1 MPLRPTAGYVA
12 GVSSAKPLDGVLV
25 VSIEQAVAGPLAS
38 CRLADAGARVIKIE
52 RAEGDFS
59 RGYDAAGA
67 GLSSY
72 FAWLNRGKESIVLDL
87 KDESDQSLLDRMIER
102 ADVCIQN
109 LAVGAAQRLG
119 FGSDSLREQ
128 HPRLVTCDISGYGP
142 TGPYAQ
148 MKAYDLLVQAESG
161 LVSVSGAPG
170 PLGRVGVS
178 VADIATGEAAARAIS
193 QALVGQARTGAGAAI
208 EVSLF
213 STMAE
218 WMTVPLLHHDYLGQ
232 APRRVGL
239 AHPSIAPYGG
249 FTTADGTIL
258 LIAVQSDREWRTLC
272 ETVLERPELAHDPR
286 FATNKARVANRA
298 ATDDAVAEVFCR
310 MDTDEL
316 RGKLTESRMAFG
328 TVNDVAGLSSH
339 PQLNR
344 ITVTHDG
351 GTVEMPAPAT
361 TADWDEITLNAAPSL
376 PTLNQHGNQIRAEF
390 ASSR

>member
-1 MPLRPTAGYVA
+1 MT
-12 GVSSAKPLDGVLV
+12 SAKPLDGVLV
-25 VSIEQAVAGPLAS
+25 VSVEQAVAGPLAS

-59 RGYDAAGA
+59 RGYDAAA
-67 GLSSY
+67 DGLSSY

-87 KDESDQSLLDRMIER
+87 KDQNDQSLLGRMIEQ
-102 ADVCIQN
+102 ADVYIQN

-119 FGSDSLREQ
+119 FGSETLRQQ

-178 VADIATGEAAARAIS
+178 VADIATGEAAARATS
-193 QALVGQARTGAGAAI
+193 QALVRQARTGEGAAI

-232 APRRVGL
+232 GPERVGL
-239 AHPSIAPYGG
+239 AHPSIAPYGA
-249 FTTADGTIL
+249 FTTADGTTL
-258 LIAVQSDREWRTLC
+258 LIAVQSDREWVTLC
-272 ETVLERPELAHDPR
+272 ETVLDKPELAHDPR

-298 ATDDAVAEVFCR
+298 ATDDAVAEVFSR
-310 MDTDEL
+310 MDTDDL
-316 RGKLTESRMAFG
+316 RRKLTDSRMAFG

-344 ITVTHDG
+344 ITVTHPD
-351 GTVEMPAPAT
+351 GTVELPAPAT
-361 TADWDEITLNAAPSL
+361 TADWDQATAEAAPSL
-376 PTLNQHGNQIRAEF
+376 PTLNQHGPQIRAEF
-390 ASSR
+390 AV

>member
-1 MPLRPTAGYVA
+1 MQRYVA

-25 VSIEQAVAGPLAS
+25 VSVEQAVAGPLAS

-59 RGYDAAGA
+59 RGYDAAA
-67 GLSSY
+67 NGLASY
-72 FAWLNRGKESIVLDL
+72 FAWLNRGKESVVLDL
-87 KDESDQSLLDRMIER
+87 KNAQDQELLVRMIER
-102 ADVCIQN
+102 ADVYIQN
-109 LAVGAAQRLG
+109 LAVGAASRLG
-119 FGSDSLREQ
+119 FGSEALRKK

-178 VADIATGEAAARAIS
+178 VADIATGEAAARAIGL
-193 QALVGQARTGAGAAI
+193 ALVRQARTGEGANI

-232 APRRVGL
+232 APERVGL

-249 FTTADGTIL
+249 FPTADGTTL
-258 LIAVQSDREWRTLC
+258 LIAVQSDREWVTLC
-272 ETVLERPELAHDPR
+272 EEVIDRPELAHEPR
-286 FATNKARVANRA
+286 FATNKARVENRSETDSA
-298 ATDDAVAEVFCR
+298 VGEAFARLPTDD
-310 MDTDEL
+310 L
-316 RGKLTESRMAFG
+316 RDKLVKSRMAFG
-328 TVNDVAGLSSH
+328 TVNDVAGLSAH

-344 ITVTHDG
+344 IAVTHPD
-351 GTVEMPAPAT
+351 GTVALPAPAT
-361 TADWDEITLNAAPSL
+361 TADWDEATSDTAPAL
-376 PTLNQHGNQIRAEF
+376 PALDQHGDQLRAEF
-390 ASSR
+390 DQ

>member
-1 MPLRPTAGYVA
+1 MSFQPMQGYVSE
-12 GVSSAKPLDGVLV
+12 VSSAKPLDGVLV

-59 RGYDAAGA
+59 RGYDAAA
-67 GLSSY
+67 DGLSSY

-87 KDESDQSLLDRMIER
+87 KDSEDQALLGRMIER
-102 ADVCIQN
+102 ADVYIQN

-119 FGSDSLREQ
+119 FGSESLREQ

-193 QALVGQARTGAGAAI
+193 QALVRQARTGEGAAI

-218 WMTVPLLHHDYLGQ
+218 WMTVPLLHHDYLGKG
-232 APRRVGL
+232 PERVGL

-249 FTTADGTIL
+249 FTTADGTTL

-272 ETVLERPELAHDPR
+272 EEVLDRPDLSHDPR
-286 FATNKARVANRA
+286 FATNKARVTNRTE
-298 ATDDAVAEVFCR
+298 TDDAVAEVFSR
-310 MDTDEL
+310 LSTDEL
-316 RGKLTESRMAFG
+316 HSRLTDSRMAFG
-328 TVNDVAGLSSH
+328 AVNDVAGLSSH

-344 ITVTHDG
+344 ITVTYAD
-351 GTVEMPAPAT
+351 GTVDLPAPAT
-361 TADWDEITLNAAPSL
+361 TADWDKTSDNVAPTL
-376 PTLNQHGNQIRAEF
+376 PTLNQHGPQIRAEF
-390 ASSR
+390 TS

>member
-1 MPLRPTAGYVA
+1 MQGYVA
-12 GVSSAKPLDGVLV
+12 DVSSAKPLDGVLV

-38 CRLADAGARVIKIE
+38 CRLADAGARVIKVE

-59 RGYDAAGA
+59 RGYDAAA
-67 GLSSY
+67 DGLASY

-87 KDESDQSLLDRMIER
+87 KGAEDQSLLRRMIER
-102 ADVCIQN
+102 ADVYIQN
-109 LAVGAAQRLG
+109 LAVGAANRLG
-119 FGSDSLREQ
+119 FGSESLRQQ

-142 TGPYAQ
+142 TGPYAH

-193 QALVGQARTGAGAAI
+193 QALVRQARNGEGANI

-232 APRRVGL
+232 GPQRVGL

-249 FTTADGTIL
+249 FTTADGTTL
-258 LIAVQSDREWRTLC
+258 LIAVQSDREWVTLC
-272 ETVLERPELAHDPR
+272 EEVLDRPELAHDPASPPTR
-286 FATNKARVANRA
+286 PEWRIAPRPTTPSRRSSPARAQMSSTTSSLPA
-298 ATDDAVAEVFCR
+298 AWP
-310 MDTDEL
+310 
-316 RGKLTESRMAFG
+316 S
-328 TVNDVAGLSSH
+328 
-339 PQLNR
+339 
-344 ITVTHDG
+344 
-351 GTVEMPAPAT
+351 
-361 TADWDEITLNAAPSL
+361 APSTTWPASPHTPSSTGSPS
-376 PTLNQHGNQIRAEF
+376 PTPTAPLICPPPPPPPTGTRPLAIPPPP
-390 ASSR
+390 SPP

>member
-59 RGYDAAGA
+59 RGYDAAA
-67 GLSSY
+67 DGLSSY

-87 KDESDQSLLDRMIER
+87 KDENDQALLARMIDR
-102 ADVCIQN
+102 AEVCIQN
-109 LAVGAAQRLG
+109 LAVGAAERLG
-119 FGSDSLREQ
+119 FGSGSLRNR

-142 TGPYAQ
+142 NGPYAQ

-178 VADIATGEAAARAIS
+178 VADIATGESAARAIS
-193 QALVGQARTGAGAAI
+193 QALVRQARTGEGAAI

-218 WMTVPLLHHDYLGQ
+218 WMTVPLLHHDYLGKG
-232 APRRVGL
+232 PERVGL

-249 FTTADGTIL
+249 FTTADGTTL
-258 LIAVQSDREWRTLC
+258 LIAVQSDREWVTLC
-272 ETVLERPELAHDPR
+272 ETVLDQPELAHDPR
-286 FATNKARVANRA
+286 FATNKARVTNRA
-298 ATDDAVAEVFCR
+298 GTDDAVAEVFAR
-310 MDTDEL
+310 LSTEDL
-316 RGKLTESRMAFG
+316 RRKLTDSRMAFG
-328 TVNDVAGLSSH
+328 TVNDVAGLSTH

-344 ITVTHDG
+344 ITVTHAD
-351 GTVEMPAPAT
+351 GTVELPAPAT
-361 TADWDEITLNAAPSL
+361 TADWDQAPAEATPS
-376 PTLNQHGNQIRAEF
+376 PPPLNQQGPQIRAEF
-390 ASSR
+390 AV

>member
-59 RGYDAAGA
+59 RGYDAAA
-67 GLSSY
+67 DGLSSY

-87 KDESDQSLLDRMIER
+87 KDENDQALLARMIDR
-102 ADVCIQN
+102 AEVCIQN
-109 LAVGAAQRLG
+109 LAVGAAERLG
-119 FGSDSLREQ
+119 FGSGSLRNR
-128 HPRLVTCDISGYGP
+128 HPRLVTCDISGYGH

-193 QALVGQARTGAGAAI
+193 QALARQARTGEGAAI

-218 WMTVPLLHHDYLGQ
+218 WMTVPLLHHDYLGKG
-232 APRRVGL
+232 PERVGL

-249 FTTADGTIL
+249 FTTADGTTL
-258 LIAVQSDREWRTLC
+258 LIAVQSDREWVTLC
-272 ETVLERPELAHDPR
+272 ETVLGQPELAHDPR
-286 FATNKARVANRA
+286 FATNKARVTNRA
-298 ATDDAVAEVFCR
+298 GTDDAVAEVFAR
-310 MDTDEL
+310 LSTDEL
-316 RGKLTESRMAFG
+316 RRKLTASRMAFG
-328 TVNDVAGLSSH
+328 TVNDVAGLSAH

-344 ITVTHDG
+344 ITVTHAD
-351 GTVEMPAPAT
+351 GTVELPAPAT
-361 TADWDEITLNAAPSL
+361 TADWDQSTPNATPSL
-376 PTLNQHGNQIRAEF
+376 PALNQHGSQIRAEF
-390 ASSR
+390 AA

>member
-1 MPLRPTAGYVA
+1 MQGYVA

-59 RGYDAAGA
+59 RGYDAAA
-67 GLSSY
+67 DGLSSY

-87 KDESDQSLLDRMIER
+87 KDEDDQSLLGRMIEQ
-102 ADVCIQN
+102 AEVCIQN
-109 LAVGAAQRLG
+109 LAVGAAERLG
-119 FGSDSLREQ
+119 FGSGSLRNR

-193 QALVGQARTGAGAAI
+193 QALVRQARTGEGAAI

-218 WMTVPLLHHDYLGQ
+218 WMTVPLLHHDYLGKG
-232 APRRVGL
+232 PERVGL

-249 FTTADGTIL
+249 FTTADGTTL
-258 LIAVQSDREWRTLC
+258 LIAVQSDREWVTLC
-272 ETVLERPELAHDPR
+272 ETVLGQPELAHDPR
-286 FATNKARVANRA
+286 FATNKARVTNRA
-298 ATDDAVAEVFCR
+298 GTDDAVAEVFAR
-310 MDTDEL
+310 LSTEDL
-316 RGKLTESRMAFG
+316 RRKLTDSRMAFG
-328 TVNDVAGLSSH
+328 TVNDVAGLSTH

-344 ITVTHDG
+344 ITVTHAD
-351 GTVEMPAPAT
+351 GTVELPAPAT
-361 TADWDEITLNAAPSL
+361 TADWDQATAADAPSL
-376 PTLNQHGNQIRAEF
+376 PALNQHGPQIRAEF
-390 ASSR
+390 AD

>member
-178 VADIATGEAAARAIS
+178 VADIATGEAAARGIS

-208 EVSLF
+208 E
-213 STMAE
+213 
-218 WMTVPLLHHDYLGQ
+218 
-232 APRRVGL
+232 
-239 AHPSIAPYGG
+239 AHCSRPWPSG
-249 FTTADGTIL
+249 
-258 LIAVQSDREWRTLC
+258 
-272 ETVLERPELAHDPR
+272 
-286 FATNKARVANRA
+286 
-298 ATDDAVAEVFCR
+298 
-310 MDTDEL
+310 
-316 RGKLTESRMAFG
+316 
-328 TVNDVAGLSSH
+328 
-339 PQLNR
+339 
-344 ITVTHDG
+344 
-351 GTVEMPAPAT
+351 
-361 TADWDEITLNAAPSL
+361 
-376 PTLNQHGNQIRAEF
+376 
-390 ASSR
+390 

>member
-1 MPLRPTAGYVA
+1 MSLPPVQGYVA
-12 GVSSAKPLDGVLV
+12 GVSAVKPLDGVLV

-38 CRLADAGARVIKIE
+38 CRLADAGARVIKVE

-59 RGYDAAGA
+59 RGYDAAAG

-87 KDESDQSLLDRMIER
+87 KNGENQALLGRMIER
-102 ADVCIQN
+102 ADVYIQN

-119 FGSDSLREQ
+119 FGSEALRQQ
-128 HPRLVTCDISGYGP
+128 HPRLVACDISGYGP

-193 QALVGQARTGAGAAI
+193 QALVRQARTGEGANV

-232 APRRVGL
+232 GPQRVGL
-239 AHPSIAPYGG
+239 AHPSIAPYGA
-249 FTTADGTIL
+249 FTAADGTTL

-272 ETVLERPELAHDPR
+272 EEVLDRPELAHNPR

-298 ATDDAVAEVFCR
+298 DTDDAVAQVFAR
-310 MDTDEL
+310 LSTDVL
-316 RGKLTESRMAFG
+316 RGKLTDSRMAFG
-328 TVNDVAGLSSH
+328 AVNDVAGLSSH

-344 ITVTHDG
+344 ITVTHPD
-351 GTVEMPAPAT
+351 GTVELPAPAT
-361 TADWDEITLNAAPSL
+361 TADWDQDTTPSL
-376 PTLNQHGNQIRAEF
+376 PALNQHSEQIRDEF
-390 ASSR
+390 AG

>member
-1 MPLRPTAGYVA
+1 MPLRPAAGYVA

-25 VSIEQAVAGPLAS
+25 VSVEQAVAAPLAS

-59 RGYDAAGA
+59 RGYDAAA
-67 GLSSY
+67 DGLSSY

-87 KDESDQSLLDRMIER
+87 KADEDRALLGRLVAQ
-102 ADVCIQN
+102 ADVFIQN
-109 LAVGAAQRLG
+109 LAVGASERLG
-119 FGSDSLREQ
+119 FGSESLRQQ

-170 PLGRVGVS
+170 PLGRIGVS

-193 QALVGQARTGAGAAI
+193 QALVRQARTGEGAAI

-218 WMTVPLLHHDYLGQ
+218 WMTVPLLHHDYLGKG
-232 APRRVGL
+232 PERVGL

-249 FTTADGTIL
+249 FTTADGTTL
-258 LIAVQSDREWRTLC
+258 LIAVQSDREWVTLC
-272 ETVLERPELAHDPR
+272 ETVLDKPELAHDPC
-286 FATNKARVANRA
+286 FATNKARVTNRA
-298 ATDDAVAEVFCR
+298 GTDDAVAEVFSR
-310 MDTDEL
+310 MGTDEL
-316 RGKLTESRMAFG
+316 RRKLTDSRMAFG

-344 ITVTHDG
+344 ITVTHPD
-351 GTVEMPAPAT
+351 GTVDLPAPAT
-361 TADWDEITLNAAPSL
+361 TADWDEITADANL
-376 PTLNQHGNQIRAEF
+376 PTLNQHGPQIRAEF
-390 ASSR
+390 AV

>member
-1 MPLRPTAGYVA
+1 MSFQPMQGYVA

-25 VSIEQAVAGPLAS
+25 VSIEQAVAAPLTS

-59 RGYDAAGA
+59 RGYDAAA
-67 GLSSY
+67 DGLSSY

-87 KDESDQSLLDRMIER
+87 KDDGDQALLGRMIEQ
-102 ADVCIQN
+102 ADVYIQN

-119 FGSDSLREQ
+119 FGSESLRQQ

-193 QALVGQARTGAGAAI
+193 QALVRQARTGQGATI

-232 APRRVGL
+232 GPQRVGL
-239 AHPSIAPYGG
+239 AHPSIAPYGA
-249 FTTADGTIL
+249 FTTGDGTIL

-272 ETVLERPELAHDPR
+272 EEVLDRPDLSHDLR
-286 FATNKARVANRA
+286 FATNKARVTNRA
-298 ATDDAVAEVFCR
+298 ETDDAVAEVFAR
-310 MDTDEL
+310 LSTEEL
-316 RGKLTESRMAFG
+316 HSKLTGSRMAFG
-328 TVNDVAGLSSH
+328 AVNDVAGLSSH

-344 ITVTHDG
+344 ITVTHDD
-351 GTVEMPAPAT
+351 GTVDLPAPAT
-361 TADWDEITLNAAPSL
+361 TADWDHDTSPLL
-376 PTLNQHGNQIRAEF
+376 PTINQHGPQIRAEF
-390 ASSR
+390 V

>member
-52 RAEGDFS
+52 RAKGDFS
-59 RGYDAAGA
+59 RGYDAAA
-67 GLSSY
+67 DGLSSY

-87 KDESDQSLLDRMIER
+87 KDENDQSLLGRMIEQ
-102 ADVCIQN
+102 AEVCIQN
-109 LAVGAAQRLG
+109 LAVGAAERLG
-119 FGSDSLREQ
+119 FGSGSLRNR

-193 QALVGQARTGAGAAI
+193 QALVRQARTGEGAAI

-218 WMTVPLLHHDYLGQ
+218 WMAVPLLHHDYLGKG
-232 APRRVGL
+232 PERVGL

-249 FTTADGTIL
+249 FTTADGTTL
-258 LIAVQSDREWRTLC
+258 LIAVQSDREWVTLC
-272 ETVLERPELAHDPR
+272 ETVLDQSELAHDPR
-286 FATNKARVANRA
+286 FATNKARVTNRA
-298 ATDDAVAEVFCR
+298 GTDDAVAEVFAR
-310 MDTDEL
+310 LSTDEL
-316 RGKLTESRMAFG
+316 RRKLTASRMAFG
-328 TVNDVAGLSSH
+328 TVNDVAGLSAH

-344 ITVTHDG
+344 ITVTHAD
-351 GTVEMPAPAT
+351 GTVELPAPAT
-361 TADWDEITLNAAPSL
+361 TADWDQVDADTAPSL
-376 PTLNQHGNQIRAEF
+376 PALNQHGPKIRAEF
-390 ASSR
+390 A

>member
-1 MPLRPTAGYVA
+1 MQEYVA
-12 GVSSAKPLDGVLV
+12 GVSSAMPLDGVLV
-25 VSIEQAVAGPLAS
+25 VSVEQAVAGPLAS

-59 RGYDAAGA
+59 RGYDAAA
-67 GLSSY
+67 DGLASY
-72 FAWLNRGKESIVLDL
+72 FAWLNRSKESIVLDL
-87 KDESDQSLLDRMIER
+87 KGAQDQALLGRMIER
-102 ADVCIQN
+102 ADVYIQN
-109 LAVGAAQRLG
+109 LAVGAAERLG
-119 FGSDSLREQ
+119 FGSEALRKT

-193 QALVGQARTGAGAAI
+193 QALVRQTRTGKGANI

-218 WMTVPLLHHDYLGQ
+218 WMTVPLLHYDYLGQ
-232 APRRVGL
+232 APERVGL

-249 FTTADGTIL
+249 FATADGTTL
-258 LIAVQSDREWRTLC
+258 LIAVQSDREWVTLC
-272 ETVLERPELAHDPR
+272 ETVLDRPELAHDPR
-286 FATNKARVANRA
+286 FATNKARVENRA
-298 ATDDAVAEVFCR
+298 HTDDAVGEVFAR
-310 MDTDEL
+310 LSTDEL
-316 RGKLTESRMAFG
+316 RDKLTKSRMAFG
-328 TVNDVAGLSSH
+328 AVNDVAGLSAH

-344 ITVTHDG
+344 ITVTHQH
-351 GTVEMPAPAT
+351 GTVDLPAPAT
-361 TADWDEITLNAAPSL
+361 TADWDEANADIAPTLPA
-376 PTLNQHGNQIRAEF
+376 LNQHGPQIRAEF
-390 ASSR
+390 G

>member
-1 MPLRPTAGYVA
+1 M
-12 GVSSAKPLDGVLV
+12 
-25 VSIEQAVAGPLAS
+25 
-38 CRLADAGARVIKIE
+38 IKVE

-59 RGYDAAGA
+59 RGYDAAA
-67 GLSSY
+67 DGLSSY

-87 KDESDQSLLDRMIER
+87 KENEDQALLGRMIER
-102 ADVCIQN
+102 ADVYIQN

-119 FGSDSLREQ
+119 FGSEALHRH

-193 QALVGQARTGAGAAI
+193 QALVRQARTGEGAHI

-218 WMTVPLLHHDYLGQ
+218 WMTVPLLHHDYLGKG
-232 APRRVGL
+232 PERVGL
-239 AHPSIAPYGG
+239 AHPSIAPYGA
-249 FTTADGTIL
+249 FTTADGTML
-258 LIAVQSDREWRTLC
+258 LIAVQSDREWVTLC
-272 ETVLERPELAHDPR
+272 ETVLDRPELAHDPR
-286 FATNKARVANRA
+286 FATNKARVTNRA
-298 ATDDAVAEVFCR
+298 ATDDAVAEVFAR
-310 MDTDEL
+310 LSTEDL
-316 RGKLTESRMAFG
+316 HRKLADSRTAFS
-328 TVNDVAGLSSH
+328 TVNDVAGLSTH

-344 ITVTHDG
+344 ITVTHEDG
-351 GTVEMPAPAT
+351 AVNLPAPAT
-361 TADWDEITLNAAPSL
+361 TADWDETSNDAAPSL
-376 PTLNQHGNQIRAEF
+376 PTLNQHGPQIRAEF
-390 ASSR
+390 A

>member
-1 MPLRPTAGYVA
+1 MHGYVA

-25 VSIEQAVAGPLAS
+25 VSVEQAVAAPLTS
-38 CRLADAGARVIKIE
+38 CRLADAGARVIKVE

-59 RGYDAAGA
+59 RGYDAAA
-67 GLSSY
+67 DGLSSY

-87 KDESDQSLLDRMIER
+87 KDDGDQALLGRMIER
-102 ADVCIQN
+102 ADVYIQN

-119 FGSDSLREQ
+119 FGSESLRQQ

-193 QALVGQARTGAGAAI
+193 QALVRQARTGEGSHI

-218 WMTVPLLHHDYLGQ
+218 WMTVPLLHHDYLGKG
-232 APRRVGL
+232 PERVGL
-239 AHPSIAPYGG
+239 AHPSIAPYGA

-258 LIAVQSDREWRTLC
+258 LIAVQSDREWVTLC
-272 ETVLERPELAHDPR
+272 EAVLDRPELAHDPR
-286 FATNKARVANRA
+286 FATNKARVTNRA
-298 ATDDAVAEVFCR
+298 ETDDAVGKVFAR
-310 MDTDEL
+310 LSTEDL
-316 RGKLTESRMAFG
+316 HAKLTDSRMAFG
-328 TVNDVAGLSSH
+328 TVNDVAGLSAH

-344 ITVTHDG
+344 ITVTHTD
-351 GTVEMPAPAT
+351 GTVDLPAPAT
-361 TADWDEITLNAAPSL
+361 TADWDKTSDDAVHTLPNI
-376 PTLNQHGNQIRAEF
+376 NQHGPQIRAEF
-390 ASSR
+390 TD

>member
-1 MPLRPTAGYVA
+1 M
-12 GVSSAKPLDGVLV
+12 VSL
-25 VSIEQAVAGPLAS
+25 EQAVAGPLAS

-59 RGYDAAGA
+59 RGYDAAA
-67 GLSSY
+67 DGLASY
-72 FAWLNRGKESIVLDL
+72 FAWLNRGKESIVLNL
-87 KDESDQSLLDRMIER
+87 KDDADQGLFGRMVAQ
-102 ADVCIQN
+102 ADVFIQN
-109 LAVGAAQRLG
+109 LAVGAAKRLG
-119 FGSDSLREQ
+119 LGSESLRQQ

-142 TGPYAQ
+142 AGPYAQ

-161 LVSVSGAPG
+161 LVSVSGPPG

-193 QALVGQARTGAGAAI
+193 QALVRQARTGEGAAI

-232 APRRVGL
+232 GPERVGL

-249 FTTADGTIL
+249 FTTADGTTL

-272 ETVLERPELAHDPR
+272 EAVLNRPELAHDPR
-286 FATNKARVANRA
+286 FATNKARVENRA
-298 ATDDAVAEVFCR
+298 ETDNAVAEVFAR
-310 MDTDEL
+310 LSAEEL
-316 RGKLTESRMAFG
+316 HRKLTDSRMAFG
-328 TVNDVAGLSSH
+328 TVNDVAGLSAH

-344 ITVTHDG
+344 ITVTHAD
-351 GTVEMPAPAT
+351 GTVDLPAPAT
-361 TADWDEITLNAAPSL
+361 TADWDEATANVTPSL
-376 PTLNQHGNQIRAEF
+376 PTLNQHGDQLRSESAG
-390 ASSR
+390 

>member
-1 MPLRPTAGYVA
+1 
-12 GVSSAKPLDGVLV
+12 
-25 VSIEQAVAGPLAS
+25 
-38 CRLADAGARVIKIE
+38 
-52 RAEGDFS
+52 
-59 RGYDAAGA
+59 
-67 GLSSY
+67 
-72 FAWLNRGKESIVLDL
+72 
-87 KDESDQSLLDRMIER
+87 
-102 ADVCIQN
+102 
-109 LAVGAAQRLG
+109 
-119 FGSDSLREQ
+119 
-128 HPRLVTCDISGYGP
+128 
-142 TGPYAQ
+142 
-148 MKAYDLLVQAESG
+148 
-161 LVSVSGAPG
+161 
-170 PLGRVGVS
+170 
-178 VADIATGEAAARAIS
+178 
-193 QALVGQARTGAGAAI
+193 
-208 EVSLF
+208 
-213 STMAE
+213 MAE

-390 ASSR
+390 APSR

>member
-1 MPLRPTAGYVA
+1 M
-12 GVSSAKPLDGVLV
+12 VSV
-25 VSIEQAVAGPLAS
+25 EQAVAGPLAS

-59 RGYDAAGA
+59 RGYDAAA
-67 GLSSY
+67 DGLASY

-87 KDESDQSLLDRMIER
+87 KGDEDQAMLGRMVAQ

-109 LAVGAAQRLG
+109 LAVGAAKRLG
-119 FGSDSLREQ
+119 FGSEALRQQ

-142 TGPYAQ
+142 TGPYAD

-193 QALVGQARTGAGAAI
+193 QALVRQARTGEGASI

-218 WMTVPLLHHDYLGQ
+218 WMTVPLLHHDYLGHGPQ
-232 APRRVGL
+232 RLGL

-249 FTTADGTIL
+249 FTTADGTTL
-258 LIAVQSDREWRTLC
+258 LIAVQSDREWATLC
-272 ETVLERPELAHDPR
+272 EKVLDRPELAHHPR

-298 ATDDAVAEVFCR
+298 ETDEAVGEVFALLP
-310 MDTDEL
+310 TDAL
-316 RGKLTESRMAFG
+316 RDKLTKSRMAFG
-328 TVNDVAGLSSH
+328 AVNDVAGLSAH
-339 PQLNR
+339 PQLDR
-344 ITVTHDG
+344 ITVTHPD
-351 GTVEMPAPAT
+351 GTVDLPAPAT
-361 TADWDEITLNAAPSL
+361 TADWDNPTGDTAPTLPA
-376 PTLNQHGNQIRAEF
+376 LNQHGPQLRAEF
-390 ASSR
+390 AAPK

>member
-1 MPLRPTAGYVA
+1 MPLRPAAEYVA
-12 GVSSAKPLDGVLV
+12 EVSSAKPLDGVLV

-38 CRLADAGARVIKIE
+38 CRLGDAGARVIKIE

-59 RGYDAAGA
+59 RGYDAAA
-67 GLSSY
+67 DGLSSY

-87 KDESDQSLLDRMIER
+87 KDQNDQALLGRMIER

-109 LAVGAAQRLG
+109 LAVGAANRLG
-119 FGSDSLREQ
+119 FGSESLRKE

-170 PLGRVGVS
+170 PLGRIGVS

-193 QALVGQARTGAGAAI
+193 QALVRQARTGEGANI

-218 WMTVPLLHHDYLGQ
+218 WMTVPLLHHDYLGKG
-232 APRRVGL
+232 PERVGL

-258 LIAVQSDREWRTLC
+258 LIAVQSDREWVTLC
-272 ETVLERPELAHDPR
+272 ETVLDKPELAHDPR
-286 FATNKARVANRA
+286 FATNKARVTNRA
-298 ATDDAVAEVFCR
+298 GTDDAVAEVFAR
-310 MDTDEL
+310 LSTEEL
-316 RGKLTESRMAFG
+316 RHKLTDSRMAFG

-339 PQLNR
+339 AQLNR

-351 GTVEMPAPAT
+351 GTVELPAPAT
-361 TADWDEITLNAAPSL
+361 TADWDQATTETSPSL
-376 PTLNQHGNQIRAEF
+376 PTLNQHGPQIRAEF
-390 ASSR
+390 AA

>member
-25 VSIEQAVAGPLAS
+25 VSVEQAVAAPLAS
-38 CRLADAGARVIKIE
+38 CRLADAGARIIKIE

-59 RGYDAAGA
+59 RGYDAAA
-67 GLSSY
+67 DGLSSY

-87 KDESDQSLLDRMIER
+87 KDDEDQALLGRMIER
-102 ADVCIQN
+102 ADVFIQN

-119 FGSDSLREQ
+119 FGSESLRKE

-170 PLGRVGVS
+170 PLGRIGVS

-193 QALVGQARTGAGAAI
+193 QALVRQARADEGASI

-218 WMTVPLLHHDYLGQ
+218 WMAVPLLHHDYLGKG
-232 APRRVGL
+232 PERVGL

-249 FTTADGTIL
+249 FTTAEGTTL
-258 LIAVQSDREWRTLC
+258 LIAVQSDREWVTLC
-272 ETVLERPELAHDPR
+272 ETVLDKPELAHDPR
-286 FATNKARVANRA
+286 FATNKARVTNRA
-298 ATDDAVAEVFCR
+298 ATDNAVAEVFAR
-310 MDTDEL
+310 IDTDEL
-316 RGKLTESRMAFG
+316 HRKLTDSRMAFG
-328 TVNDVAGLSSH
+328 TVNDVAGLSAH

-344 ITVTHDG
+344 ITVTHPG
-351 GTVEMPAPAT
+351 GTVDLPAPAT
-361 TADWDEITLNAAPSL
+361 TADWDEATADSAPSL
-376 PTLNQHGNQIRAEF
+376 PSLNQHGPHIRAEF
-390 ASSR
+390 PSSR

>member
-1 MPLRPTAGYVA
+1 M
-12 GVSSAKPLDGVLV
+12 SSAKPLDGVLV
-25 VSIEQAVAGPLAS
+25 VSLEQAVAGPLAS

-59 RGYDAAGA
+59 RGYDAAA
-67 GLSSY
+67 DGLASY

-87 KDESDQSLLDRMIER
+87 KDDVDQGLLGRMVAQ
-102 ADVCIQN
+102 ADVFIQN

-119 FGSDSLREQ
+119 FDSDTLRQQ
-128 HPRLVTCDISGYGP
+128 HPRLVTCDISGYGSA
-142 TGPYAQ
+142 GPYAQ

-161 LVSVSGAPG
+161 LVSVSGPPG

-193 QALVGQARTGAGAAI
+193 QALVRQARTGEGAAI

-232 APRRVGL
+232 APQRVGL

-249 FTTADGTIL
+249 FTTADGTTL

-272 ETVLERPELAHDPR
+272 ETVLNRPELAHDPR
-286 FATNKARVANRA
+286 FATNKARVENRA
-298 ATDDAVAEVFCR
+298 ATDTAVAEVFAR
-310 MDTDEL
+310 LSTEEL
-316 RGKLTESRMAFG
+316 HRKLTDSRMAFG
-328 TVNDVAGLSSH
+328 AVNDVAGLSSH

-344 ITVTHDG
+344 ITVTHAY
-351 GTVEMPAPAT
+351 GTVNLPAPAT
-361 TADWDEITLNAAPSL
+361 TADWDQSPGFPDAAPSL
-376 PTLNQHGNQIRAEF
+376 PALNQHGDQIRAEF
-390 ASSR
+390 ATG

>member
-1 MPLRPTAGYVA
+1 M
-12 GVSSAKPLDGVLV
+12 LV
-25 VSIEQAVAGPLAS
+25 ISVEQAVAGPLAS
-38 CRLADAGARVIKIE
+38 CRLADAGARVIKVE

-59 RGYDAAGA
+59 RGYDAAADGM
-67 GLSSY
+67 SSY

-87 KDESDQSLLDRMIER
+87 KGDEDRALLGRMIKQ
-102 ADVCIQN
+102 ADVFIQN

-119 FGSDSLREQ
+119 FGSESLRNQ

-193 QALVGQARTGAGAAI
+193 QALVGQARTGEGASI
-208 EVSLF
+208 ETSLF

-232 APRRVGL
+232 GPRRVGL

-249 FTTADGTIL
+249 FTTADGTTL
-258 LIAVQSDREWRTLC
+258 LIAVQSDREWVTLC
-272 ETVLERPELAHDPR
+272 ETLLNRPELAHDPR
-286 FATNKARVANRA
+286 FATNKARVENRSD
-298 ATDDAVAEVFCR
+298 TDSVVGEVFAR
-310 MDTDEL
+310 LDTEEL
-316 RGKLTESRMAFG
+316 RGKLTDSRMAFG
-328 TVNDVAGLSSH
+328 AVNDVAGLSSH
-339 PQLNR
+339 PQIQR
-344 ITVTHDG
+344 ITVTHADG
-351 GTVEMPAPAT
+351 TIELPAPAT
-361 TADWDEITLNAAPSL
+361 TADWDEATIGIAPTLPA
-376 PTLNQHGNQIRAEF
+376 LNQHGPQIRAEF
-390 ASSR
+390 AAAK

>member
-1 MPLRPTAGYVA
+1 MQGYVA

-59 RGYDAAGA
+59 RGYDTAAD

-72 FAWLNRGKESIVLDL
+72 FAWLNRGKESIVLNL
-87 KDESDQSLLDRMIER
+87 KGTKDQALLGRMIQR
-102 ADVCIQN
+102 ADVYIQN
-109 LAVGAAQRLG
+109 LAVGAANRLG
-119 FGSDSLREQ
+119 FGSESLRKK

-142 TGPYAQ
+142 TGPYAD

-193 QALVGQARTGAGAAI
+193 QALVRQARTGAGASI

-232 APRRVGL
+232 GPQRVGL

-249 FTTADGTIL
+249 FATADGTIL
-258 LIAVQSDREWRTLC
+258 LIAVQSDREWVTLC
-272 ETVLERPELAHDPR
+272 EKVLDRPELARDPR
-286 FATNKARVANRA
+286 FATNKARVTNRA
-298 ATDDAVAEVFCR
+298 ETDDAVGEVFAR
-310 MDTDEL
+310 LSTDEL
-316 RGKLTESRMAFG
+316 RGKLSESRMAFG
-328 TVNDVAGLSSH
+328 AVNDVAGLSAH

-344 ITVTHDG
+344 ITVAHDD
-351 GTVEMPAPAT
+351 GTVDLPAPAT
-361 TADWDEITLNAAPSL
+361 NADWDEATASTPPALPS
-376 PTLNQHGNQIRAEF
+376 LNQHSPQLRAEF
-390 ASSR
+390 AD

>member
-1 MPLRPTAGYVA
+1 M
-12 GVSSAKPLDGVLV
+12 SSAKPLDGVLV

-59 RGYDAAGA
+59 RGYDAAA
-67 GLSSY
+67 DGLSSY

-87 KDESDQSLLDRMIER
+87 KDEDDQSLLGRMIEQ
-102 ADVCIQN
+102 AEVCIQN
-109 LAVGAAQRLG
+109 LAVGAAERLG
-119 FGSDSLREQ
+119 FGSGSLRNR

-193 QALVGQARTGAGAAI
+193 QALVRQARTGEGAAI

-218 WMTVPLLHHDYLGQ
+218 WMTVPLLHHDYLGKG
-232 APRRVGL
+232 PERVGL

-249 FTTADGTIL
+249 FTTADGTTL
-258 LIAVQSDREWRTLC
+258 LIAVQSDREWVTLC
-272 ETVLERPELAHDPR
+272 ETVLGQPELAHDPR
-286 FATNKARVANRA
+286 FATNKARVTNRA
-298 ATDDAVAEVFCR
+298 GTDDAVAEVFAR
-310 MDTDEL
+310 LSTEDL
-316 RGKLTESRMAFG
+316 RRKLTDSRMAFG
-328 TVNDVAGLSSH
+328 TVNDVAGLSTH

-344 ITVTHDG
+344 ITVTHAD
-351 GTVEMPAPAT
+351 GTVELPAPAT
-361 TADWDEITLNAAPSL
+361 TADWDQATAADAPSL
-376 PTLNQHGNQIRAEF
+376 PALNQHGPQIRAEF
-390 ASSR
+390 AD

>member
-1 MPLRPTAGYVA
+1 MQGYLA
-12 GVSSAKPLDGVLV
+12 GVNSAKPLDGVLV
-25 VSIEQAVAGPLAS
+25 VSLEQAVAGPLAS

-59 RGYDAAGA
+59 RGYDAAA
-67 GLSSY
+67 DGLASY
-72 FAWLNRGKESIVLDL
+72 FAWLNRGKESIVLNL
-87 KDESDQSLLDRMIER
+87 KDDADQGLLGRMVAQ
-102 ADVCIQN
+102 ADVFIQN

-119 FGSDSLREQ
+119 FGSDTLRQQ

-161 LVSVSGAPG
+161 LVSVSGPPG

-193 QALVGQARTGAGAAI
+193 QALVRQARTGEGANI

-213 STMAE
+213 ATMAE

-232 APRRVGL
+232 APERVGL

-249 FTTADGTIL
+249 FTTADGTTL

-272 ETVLERPELAHDPR
+272 ETVLNRPELSHDSR
-286 FATNKARVANRA
+286 FATNKARVTNRA
-298 ATDDAVAEVFCR
+298 ETDDAVAEVFACLS
-310 MDTDEL
+310 TEEL
-316 RGKLTESRMAFG
+316 HRKLTDSRMAFG

-344 ITVTHDG
+344 ITVTHAD
-351 GTVEMPAPAT
+351 GTVDLPAPAT
-361 TADWDEITLNAAPSL
+361 TSDWDQATADAAPFL
-376 PTLNQHGNQIRAEF
+376 PELNQHGDEIRAEF
-390 ASSR
+390 ATG

>member
-25 VSIEQAVAGPLAS
+25 VSVEQAVAGPLAS

-59 RGYDAAGA
+59 RGYDAAA
-67 GLSSY
+67 DGLSSY

-87 KDESDQSLLDRMIER
+87 KDDEDQALLGRMIER
-102 ADVCIQN
+102 ADVFIQN

-119 FGSDSLREQ
+119 FGSESLRKK

-193 QALVGQARTGAGAAI
+193 QALVRQARADEGANI

-218 WMTVPLLHHDYLGQ
+218 WMTVPLLHHDYLGKG
-232 APRRVGL
+232 PERVGL

-249 FTTADGTIL
+249 FTTADGTTL
-258 LIAVQSDREWRTLC
+258 LIAVQSDREWVTLC
-272 ETVLERPELAHDPR
+272 ETVLGKPDLAHDPR
-286 FATNKARVANRA
+286 FATNKARVTNRV
-298 ATDDAVAEVFCR
+298 ATDDAVAEVFAR
-310 MDTDEL
+310 IDTDEL
-316 RGKLTESRMAFG
+316 RRKLTDSRMAFG

-339 PQLNR
+339 PQLDR
-344 ITVTHDG
+344 ITVTHPD
-351 GTVEMPAPAT
+351 GTVELPAPAT
-361 TADWDEITLNAAPSL
+361 TADWDQASAEFTPSL
-376 PTLNQHGNQIRAEF
+376 PTLNQHGPQLRAEF
-390 ASSR
+390 AV